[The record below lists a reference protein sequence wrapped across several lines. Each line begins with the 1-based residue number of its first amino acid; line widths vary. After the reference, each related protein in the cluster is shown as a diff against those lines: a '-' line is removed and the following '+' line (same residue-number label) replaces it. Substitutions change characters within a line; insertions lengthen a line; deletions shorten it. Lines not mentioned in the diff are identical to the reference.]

1 MHNWLLAHQQQTLSD
16 DLIRQ
21 AAGEIGLD
29 PAAVVAAMNSPE
41 VIAAVGQDI
50 SGGAGMVINGQIP
63 TLYING
69 KWVPRW
75 KLEGANILERLIE
88 AAASGG

>member
-1 MHNWLLAHQQQTLSD
+1 
-16 DLIRQ
+16 
-21 AAGEIGLD
+21 
-29 PAAVVAAMNSPE
+29 
-41 VIAAVGQDI
+41 
-50 SGGAGMVINGQIP
+50 MVINGQIP